1 MTLAQQGAR
10 APDVS
15 YVIDV
20 IDVVDLIGSD
30 FALGPGSM
38 RATVMNFWEV
48 WVQNLLALWNCVNNW
63 VALRPQ
69 LTARDP
75 DLAESLSRL
84 DRFLTDDTRITTVTR
99 VLDVA
104 VAQGTE
110 SLTSALASGE
120 RQGACTHINDINDV
134 KDGPAEANDFSFCY
148 GDLDGFYSAIEGQN
162 TFSSWNRECDD
173 MCGNSVLSGSETRQS
188 SRSQQPEDAAEV

>member
-1 MTLAQQGAR
+1 MLAGINALSMTLAQQGAR

-38 RATVMNFWEV
+38 RATVMNE
-48 WVQNLLALWNCVNNW
+48 LIW